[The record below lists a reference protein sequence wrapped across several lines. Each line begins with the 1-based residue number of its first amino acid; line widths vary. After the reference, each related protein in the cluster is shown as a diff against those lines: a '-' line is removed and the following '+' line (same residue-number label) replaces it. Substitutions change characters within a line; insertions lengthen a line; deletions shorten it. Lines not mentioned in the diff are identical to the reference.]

1 MRRTTGALAVA
12 AGFLSIAPAHAALIN
27 FSSALTGSQALPAF
41 SSTGTGFSTVVLNDV
56 AAHRELAIYPSPSAT
71 PSRCAKRS
79 GSMARR
85 SSSGCH
91 KGLSV

>member
-1 MRRTTGALAVA
+1 MRRTIGALAVA
-12 AGFLSIAPAHAALIN
+12 AGFLSVAPAQAALIN
-27 FSSALTGSQALPAF
+27 LNATLIGSQDVPPVSSA
-41 SSTGTGFSTVVLNDV
+41 GTGFSTVVLNDV

>member
-1 MRRTTGALAVA
+1 MRRTIGALAVA
-12 AGFLSIAPAHAALIN
+12 AGSLSIAPAHTALISFN
-27 FSSALTGSQALPAF
+27 ATLIGSQELPAF

-85 SSSGCH
+85 SSSGCQ
-91 KGLSV
+91 KGSTV